1 MKLKNLGKTY
11 TLDSENNFS
20 LEKDIKLSQQVINF
34 VNIILDYF
42 NCNKSLIMHSAY
54 LRGSC
59 LERNAIDDDTM
70 DIDMIIVHENDLFQ
84 PYGFFDE
91 KCINEIME
99 IMESSYGFSIFPDVR
114 IDHIDHFLNSPQ
126 MRFLCKQV
134 YGEKDLSISK
144 RSKSEIID
152 WIDERYDAWIDR
164 IIRQIKEDKETLD
177 YDEIRSDI
185 KLFFR
190 DFSMKFMIEKGE
202 FSKSLTKC
210 HRVMIENYPYYSDDL
225 NDVMNLFLNIEEY
238 SRERI
243 IENLNK
249 ILLFVKSLQSKKPYR
264 IKITKRK

>member
-1 MKLKNLGKTY
+1 MKLKNLEKTY
-11 TLDSENNFS
+11 ILDSENNFS
-20 LEKDIKLSQQVINF
+20 LEKDMDLSQEVINF

-42 NCNKSLIMHSAY
+42 NCNKSIVMHSAY

-59 LERNAIDDDTM
+59 LERNAIDNDTM

-91 KCINEIME
+91 KCTNEIME
-99 IMESSYGFSIFPDVR
+99 IMKSSYGFSVYPDVR

-126 MRFLCKQV
+126 MRFLCKKV
-134 YGEKDLSISK
+134 YGENDLSISK

-152 WIDERYDAWIDR
+152 WIDERYDKWIDR
-164 IIRQIKEDKETLD
+164 IIWQIKEDKETLD
-177 YDEIRSDI
+177 HDAIRSDI

-210 HRVMIENYPYYSDDL
+210 HRVMLENHPHYSDDL
-225 NDVMNLFLNIEEY
+225 DDIMDLFLNIEEY
-238 SRERI
+238 SREKI
-243 IENLNK
+243 ITVLNK
-249 ILLFVKSLQSKKPYR
+249 ILLFTKSLKSKKPYH
-264 IKITKRK
+264 IKVTKK

>member
-20 LEKDIKLSQQVINF
+20 LEKDIDLSQEVINF

-42 NCNKSLIMHSAY
+42 NCNKSLVMHSAY

-59 LERNAIDDDTM
+59 LERNIIDNDTM
-70 DIDMIIVHENDLFQ
+70 DIDMVIVHENDLFQ

-91 KCINEIME
+91 KCTNEIME
-99 IMESSYGFSIFPDVR
+99 IMKSSYGFSVFPDVR

-126 MRFLCKQV
+126 MRFLCKKV

-144 RSKSEIID
+144 RNKSEIID
-152 WIDERYDAWIDR
+152 WIDKRYDAWIDR
-164 IIRQIKEDKETLD
+164 IIRQVKEDKETLD
-177 YDEIRSDI
+177 YDWIRSDI

-190 DFSMKFMIEKGE
+190 DLSMKFMIENGE

-210 HRVMIENYPYYSDDL
+210 HRVMIENYPHYSDDL

-243 IENLNK
+243 IEDLNK
-249 ILLFVKSLQSKKPYR
+249 ILLFAKSLRSKKIYR
-264 IKITKRK
+264 IKVTKK